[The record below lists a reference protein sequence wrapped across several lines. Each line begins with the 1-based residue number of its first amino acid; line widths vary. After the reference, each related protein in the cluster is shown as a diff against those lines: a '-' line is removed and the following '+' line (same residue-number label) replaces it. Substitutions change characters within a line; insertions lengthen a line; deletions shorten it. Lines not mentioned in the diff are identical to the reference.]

1 MPVNRRKKSVRFR
14 ASRTHGWGTKKHRG
28 SGNRGGKGMAG
39 TGKRADQIKPTIL
52 KLYGPEY
59 FGHYGFKRPQ
69 KVKIKIKAINVGN
82 LDQINFDKKEGSKII
97 ADLRIIGY
105 NKLLAKG
112 EVTKAYKVVVD
123 YATHSAIEKITAKG
137 GEVELKFKKEE

>member
-1 MPVNRRKKSVRFR
+1 MPFNRRKKCVRCR

-28 SGNRGGKGMAG
+28 AGNRGGKGMAG
-39 TGKRADQIKPTIL
+39 TGKRADQIKPLIL

-59 FGHYGFKRPQ
+59 FGHHGFKRPQ
-69 KVKIKIKAINVGN
+69 KVTIKIKAINVGN
-82 LDQINFDKKEGSKII
+82 LEQLNFDKKENGKIV
-97 ADLRIIGY
+97 ADLKDFGY

-112 EVTKAYKVVVD
+112 MVTKAYKVIVD
-123 YATHSAIEKITAKG
+123 FATPSAVEKIAAKG